1 MTWSVFPVSAGK
13 TDLRLAW
20 SATYLSRE
28 PDAKHTFVIDRS
40 LDPRRLSSRII
51 IERR

>member
-1 MTWSVFPVSAGK
+1 MTSSVFPVSAGK

-28 PDAKHTFVIDRS
+28 PDAKHTFVINRYPDS
-40 LDPRRLSSRII
+40 RRLSSRII
-51 IERR
+51 SERR